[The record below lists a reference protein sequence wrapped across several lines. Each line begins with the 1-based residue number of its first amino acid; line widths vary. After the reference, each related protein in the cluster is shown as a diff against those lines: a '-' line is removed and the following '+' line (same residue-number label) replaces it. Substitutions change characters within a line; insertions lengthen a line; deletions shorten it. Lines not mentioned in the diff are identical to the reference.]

1 MKKIENQ
8 HRDDIVGKLENND
21 LNVKG
26 IREALRRIN
35 EAPSYFSIDNSPYDH
50 FTEVKLEGKDAIT
63 SNHTIFSRNDV
74 LKLQESIL

>member
-1 MKKIENQ
+1 M
-8 HRDDIVGKLENND
+8 LENND

-35 EAPSYFSIDNSPYDH
+35 EAPSYFSTDSSPYDH
-50 FTEVKLEGKDAIT
+50 VTEVKLDGKGAIT
-63 SNHTIFSRNDV
+63 SNHTISSRNDV